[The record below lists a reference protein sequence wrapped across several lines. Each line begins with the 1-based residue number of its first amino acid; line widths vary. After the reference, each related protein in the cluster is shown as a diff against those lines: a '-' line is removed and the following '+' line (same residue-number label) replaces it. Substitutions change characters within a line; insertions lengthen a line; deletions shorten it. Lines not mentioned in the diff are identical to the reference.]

1 MINLNTNMDLLQEKL
16 QLLIREYRQLQKENS
31 RLQKDIAVLQ
41 SEQQKKAD
49 QLAHLE
55 EKVAAVQ
62 LTGGSRDEAEKARL
76 QKKIDTYL
84 REIDKCLALLH
95 A

>member
-1 MINLNTNMDLLQEKL
+1 MIDLNTHIIHLHEKL
-16 QLLIREYRQLQKENS
+16 QLLIRAYKQLQKENGK
-31 RLQKDIAVLQ
+31 LQKEIAVLQ
-41 SEQQKKAD
+41 SDQKDKNE

-55 EKVAAVQ
+55 QKVAAVQ
-62 LTGGSRDEAEKARL
+62 LTGGSQNEAEKAQL

-84 REIDKCLALLH
+84 KEIDKCLALLH

>member
-1 MINLNTNMDLLQEKL
+1 MIDLNTNMDLLQEKL
-16 QLLIREYRQLQKENS
+16 QLLIKEYRQLQKENS

-49 QLAHLE
+49 QLAQLE
-55 EKVAAVQ
+55 QKVAAVQ

-84 REIDKCLALLH
+84 KEIDKCLALLH

>member
-1 MINLNTNMDLLQEKL
+1 MIDLNTHIIHLHEKL
-16 QLLIREYRQLQKENS
+16 QLLIRAYKQLQKENGK
-31 RLQKDIAVLQ
+31 LQKEIAVLQ
-41 SEQQKKAD
+41 SDQKDKNI

-55 EKVAAVQ
+55 QKVAAVQ
-62 LTGGSRDEAEKARL
+62 LTGGSQNEAEKAQL

-84 REIDKCLALLH
+84 KEIDKCLALLH

>member
-1 MINLNTNMDLLQEKL
+1 MIDINTNMDLLQEKL

-41 SEQQKKAD
+41 SEQQKNVD
-49 QLAHLE
+49 QLAQLE
-55 EKVAAVQ
+55 QKVAAVQ

-84 REIDKCLALLH
+84 KEIDKCLALLH

>member
-1 MINLNTNMDLLQEKL
+1 MIDLNTNMDLLQEKL

-41 SEQQKKAD
+41 SGQQKKAD
-49 QLAHLE
+49 QLAQLE
-55 EKVAAVQ
+55 QKVAAVQ
-62 LTGGSRDEAEKARL
+62 LTGGHRDEAEKARL

-84 REIDKCLALLH
+84 KEIDKCLALLH

>member
-1 MINLNTNMDLLQEKL
+1 MIDLNTHIIHLHEKL
-16 QLLIREYRQLQKENS
+16 QLLIRAYKQLQKENGK
-31 RLQKDIAVLQ
+31 LQKEIAVLQ
-41 SEQQKKAD
+41 SDQKDKNI

-55 EKVAAVQ
+55 QKVAAVQ
-62 LTGGSRDEAEKARL
+62 LTGGSQNEAEKAQL

-84 REIDKCLALLH
+84 TEIDICLALLH

>member
-1 MINLNTNMDLLQEKL
+1 MIDINTNMDHLQEKL
-16 QLLIREYRQLQKENS
+16 QLLIKEYRQLQKENS

-41 SEQQKKAD
+41 SEQQKKTE
-49 QLAHLE
+49 QLIQLE
-55 EKVAAVQ
+55 QKVAAVQ
-62 LTGGSRDEAEKARL
+62 LTGGNRDEAEKARL

-84 REIDKCLALLH
+84 KEIDKCLALLH

>member
-1 MINLNTNMDLLQEKL
+1 MIDPNTNIDLLQEKL

-41 SEQQKKAD
+41 SEQQKRAG
-49 QLAHLE
+49 QLEQLE
-55 EKVAAVQ
+55 QKVAAVQ
-62 LTGGSRDEAEKARL
+62 LTGGNRDEAEKARL

-84 REIDKCLALLH
+84 KEIDKCLALLH

>member
-1 MINLNTNMDLLQEKL
+1 MIDINTNMDHLQEKL

-41 SEQQKKAD
+41 SEQQQKAD
-49 QLAHLE
+49 QLEQLE
-55 EKVAAVQ
+55 QKVAAVQ
-62 LTGGSRDEAEKARL
+62 LTGGNRNEAERAGL

-84 REIDKCLALLH
+84 KEIDKCLALLH

>member
-1 MINLNTNMDLLQEKL
+1 MIDLNTNMDLLQEKL
-16 QLLIREYRQLQKENS
+16 QLLIREYRQLQKENT

-49 QLAHLE
+49 QLEQLE
-55 EKVAAVQ
+55 QKVAAVQ

-84 REIDKCLALLH
+84 KEIDKCLALLH